1 MELEE
6 LKAEAK
12 KLGYNLIPR
21 REYIK
26 KQPCVC
32 GRKKLEYWY
41 YSVNYL
47 DKSTLMTYV
56 QCPKCQRYS
65 PAGRTENE
73 AKQLWNAMIDSIKNE
88 PLMKD

>member
-6 LKAEAK
+6 LKAEAM
-12 KLGYNLIPR
+12 KLGYNLVPR

-26 KQPCVC
+26 KKPCVC
-32 GRKKLEYWY
+32 GRKNHDYWTY
-41 YSVNYL
+41 FDKGVN
-47 DKSTLMTYV
+47 MTYIK
-56 QCPKCQRYS
+56 CPKCGRHS

-73 AKQLWNAMIDSIKNE
+73 AKNFWNAMIDSIKNE